1 MSVGP
6 PAGFGG
12 GGGGGGVQLQL
23 DVAGASQMAL
33 NFGLATLK
41 QFALAGV
48 YRSSPRPVYMS

>member
-1 MSVGP
+1 MSLGP
-6 PAGFGG
+6 PAGYG

-48 YRSSPRPVYMS
+48 RDPWPHEIFLG